1 MTSCLVTGGAGFIG
15 SSIARVLL
23 RRGDRVRILDDFS
36 TGKRANLDGMAGP
49 IELIEASIL
58 DEAAGLMDDIQDGL
72 AQVAGLANLL
82 SGAADFGNP
91 TTRLPSMLTSF
102 TDAAGGASG
111 AVSGI
116 GSLL

>member
-49 IELIEASIL
+49 IELIEADLL
-58 DEAAGLMDDIQDGL
+58 DATAVARAVDGVDVIFHEAAVVSVVSSMADPVKTHEVNATGTLRL
-72 AQVAGLANLL
+72 LEAARRAG
-82 SGAADFGNP
+82 
-91 TTRLPSMLTSF
+91 
-102 TDAAGGASG
+102 
-111 AVSGI
+111 
-116 GSLL
+116 